1 MTGANNIRGLMGKGA
16 PPTPSLFSIVRV
28 AVLVLSLAV
37 LAACAYCLS
46 LLGAYSSSYTG
57 PPGFM
62 LFVVCL
68 ILLDP
73 LSRTLNQQPSI
84 PIISQVDHFT
94 NRNRRDQSL
103 FTLLVLGGA
112 MILERFAAH
121 LYFRIAVL
129 VGYGTNCLFWLSGW
143 AWSASIAA
151 LFLRDTC
158 VQGTCFGPTTEE
170 KRYGG
175 SMAGAA
181 AVGAVNWVLMTIV
194 LFYYIKGCLSDPDCY
209 GVSTGHGSEMGS
221 IKAESKSRSQ
231 PSVNEA

>member
-1 MTGANNIRGLMGKGA
+1 MTGSNNIRGLMGKSA
-16 PPTPSLFSIVRV
+16 PPTPTFFSIVRI

-46 LLGAYSSSYTG
+46 LLGSYSSSYTG

-62 LFVVCL
+62 LFVV
-68 ILLDP
+68 
-73 LSRTLNQQPSI
+73 SR
-84 PIISQVDHFT
+84 FT
-94 NRNRRDQSL
+94 DRTQRYQSL
-103 FTLLVLGGA
+103 FTLLILGGA
-112 MILERFAAH
+112 MMVEHFAAH

-129 VGYGTNCLFWLSGW
+129 IGYGTNCLFWLSGW

-151 LFLRDTC
+151 LFLGDTC

-221 IKAESKSRSQ
+221 VKAESKTRSR
-231 PSVNEA
+231 PSVNEQ

>member
-16 PPTPSLFSIVRV
+16 PPTPTFFSIVRV

-37 LAACAYCLS
+37 LASCAYCLS
-46 LLGAYSSSYTG
+46 LLGSYSSSYTG

-62 LFVVCL
+62 LFV
-68 ILLDP
+68 
-73 LSRTLNQQPSI
+73 
-84 PIISQVDHFT
+84 
-94 NRNRRDQSL
+94 SL

-121 LYFRIAVL
+121 FYFRIAVL
-129 VGYGTNCLFWLSGW
+129 IGYGTNCLFWLSGW

-151 LFLRDTC
+151 LFLGDTC

-231 PSVNEA
+231 PSVNEP

>member
-1 MTGANNIRGLMGKGA
+1 MTGTNNIRGLMGKGV
-16 PPTPSLFSIVRV
+16 PPTPSFFAIVRV

-62 LFVVCL
+62 LFV
-68 ILLDP
+68 
-73 LSRTLNQQPSI
+73 
-84 PIISQVDHFT
+84 
-94 NRNRRDQSL
+94 SL
-103 FTLLVLGGA
+103 FTILVLGGA
-112 MILERFAAH
+112 MAAERFAAH

-129 VGYGTNCLFWLSGW
+129 IGYATNCLFWLSGW
-143 AWSASIAA
+143 AWTASIAA
-151 LFLRDTC
+151 LFLGNTC
-158 VQGTCFGPTTEE
+158 IQSTCFAPTTEE

-181 AVGAVNWVLMTIV
+181 AVGAVNWYVEILQRVDHVKVLMVIV
-194 LFYYIKGCLSDPDCY
+194 LFYYVKGCLADPDCY

-231 PSVNEA
+231 PSANEP

>member
-16 PPTPSLFSIVRV
+16 PPTPALFSIVRV

-62 LFVVCL
+62 LFVVRL
-68 ILLDP
+68 IRAFSP
-73 LSRTLNQQPSI
+73 FGYPSSA
-84 PIISQVDHFT
+84 PT
-94 NRNRRDQSL
+94 SL

-129 VGYGTNCLFWLSGW
+129 IGYGTNCLFWLSGW

-151 LFLRDTC
+151 LFLGDTC

-231 PSVNEA
+231 PSVHEP